1 MINLLSD
8 KSKELLKRENAF
20 DFLRY
25 FLMLSVFISH
35 FFDLNA
41 IDKPWWCIS
50 GLIRIRAF
58 FIISGFLVFY
68 TFNRNQNLKLFVQ
81 KRARRILPPYVLIVV
96 LCFALGFI
104 VSDLGFTQYFTTTD
118 TYKYLIVNLGFLNFL
133 QPTLPGVFETI
144 PVEAVNGALWTMKV
158 EVMFYISVP
167 IVYFLMTKFNKLY
180 VIIGV
185 LIFSLLYDWAF
196 TALYEHTQNGFYLL
210 LRKQVGGQFMYFYSG
225 VLILLYFESFI
236 KYLKYLL
243 PLGIVCYALS
253 YYNPYFDIIEPFSF
267 AIVIIGIGYTLKYL
281 FFLRKYENVSY
292 GMYLFHFPIIQ
303 VFIYYNVTQYNV
315 YLSFFGA
322 LLITILMSIASWK
335 LLEKPIIKGI
345 YKTKLMQYM
354 SKTSKATHSQ

>member
-1 MINLLSD
+1 MMNLLSD
-8 KSKELLKRENAF
+8 KSKELMKRENAF

-68 TFNRNQNLKLFVQ
+68 TFNKNQNLKVYVE
-81 KRARRILPPYVLIVV
+81 KRARRILPPYILIVV
-96 LCFALGFI
+96 LCFALGVI
-104 VSDLGFTQYFTTTD
+104 VSDLSFVQYFTSTE
-118 TYKYLIVNLGFLNFL
+118 TYKYLITNLGFMNFL
-133 QPTLPGVFETI
+133 QPTLPGVFDTN

-158 EVMFYISVP
+158 ELMFYVSVP
-167 IVYFLMTKFNKLY
+167 IVFFLMTKFNKLY

-185 LIFSLLYDWAF
+185 LLFSLFYDWLF
-196 TALYEHTQNGFYLL
+196 TELYNHTLNNFYLL

-225 VLILLYFESFI
+225 TLILLYFETFI

-243 PLGIVCYALS
+243 PIGIACYAMA
-253 YYNPYFDIIEPFSF
+253 YYNIVFSYLEPLSF
-267 AIVIIGIGYTLKYL
+267 AIVIIGLSYVMKYF

-292 GMYLFHFPIIQ
+292 GMYLFHFPVIQ

-322 LLITILMSIASWK
+322 LLITTLLSIASWK
-335 LLEKPIIKGI
+335 LLEKPIIKQTFKAKI
-345 YKTKLMQYM
+345 TQLIPKTK
-354 SKTSKATHSQ
+354 ANHS